1 MESLNQP
8 SPDERKA
15 LLQEQNGTLSLN
27 PDVLS
32 LSSPSEEILK
42 ELTIVLERLRF
53 FEGHCVWWK
62 TVGLAGT
69 DEQAFL
75 TLTINHLEKIVEMK
89 RKITGVSIERFFE
102 NLD

>member
-1 MESLNQP
+1 MDSSNETNQN
-8 SPDERKA
+8 EQKA
-15 LLQEQNGTLSLN
+15 ILQEKNATLSLN

-32 LSSPSEEILK
+32 LSPPSEEILK